1 MPVGMSAATE
11 AGETNPVCSRLES
24 VTCPLSVRRR
34 QLDTGTA
41 VVTCMTRTVWAV
53 RHGQRRDTVDP
64 DFHTYA
70 DRIHD
75 PDLTEFGRWQAWRVG
90 RFFAEAGTDVE
101 SIFASPFLRTVQ
113 TADEICRELGATFEL
128 EAGLGEHRNAEW
140 FDSDPETADPA
151 DLAAW
156 FETLRLGRESVVVP
170 AFPESHADA
179 ERRVGE
185 TTRRLVDDASGSIL
199 LVGHGLTIGGV
210 VRGLVGSTD
219 GVDAPLCG
227 LTRIDRVDG
236 EWTLAYSGRTD
247 HLE

>member
-11 AGETNPVCSRLES
+11 AGETNPGCSRLES

-75 PDLTEFGRWQAWRVG
+75 PDLTELGRWQAWRVG
-90 RFFAEAGTDVE
+90 RFFADSDVDFE

-113 TADEICRELGATFEL
+113 TADEICREIGDTFEL

-140 FDSDPETADPA
+140 FDSDPETADSA
-151 DLAAW
+151 DLATW

-170 AFPESHADA
+170 RFPETHAEA
-179 ERRVGE
+179 ERRAGE
-185 TTRRLVDDASGSIL
+185 TTCRLAAESRDAIL
-199 LVGHGLTIGGV
+199 LVGHGLTVGGV

-227 LTRIDRVDG
+227 LTRIDRVDD
-236 EWTLAYSGRTD
+236 EWTLAFSGRTD